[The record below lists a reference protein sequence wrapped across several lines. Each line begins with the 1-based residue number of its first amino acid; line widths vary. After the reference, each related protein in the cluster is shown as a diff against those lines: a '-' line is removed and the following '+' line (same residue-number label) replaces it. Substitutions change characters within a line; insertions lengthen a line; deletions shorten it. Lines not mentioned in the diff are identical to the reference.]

1 LVETWFE
8 LQIPR
13 KHAQVHCICR
23 GLENRLV
30 KQHFK
35 TAAGRIADLELV
47 IVLLGV
53 APVLLFDAWVP
64 SWAIAVALAAI
75 PALWFIRWL
84 GCGSPIR
91 PTPLDLP
98 ILLLLLMVPVGVWA
112 AAINSLNLPQIYR
125 IVLGAGLYY
134 AAVGTLTSARRL
146 WRFSAWLL
154 IAVPVLALIALLG
167 TQLSSSKF
175 PLLAAL
181 YDWIPSSIKPFWR
194 PTGLG
199 PNSVAGGLVM
209 LLPLTIGFAL
219 GGRRQW
225 LRIACALAS
234 LFAGSVLLLTQSR
247 GALVGLALALL
258 VMFILWKRWFLLAI
272 PAVIMAGL
280 AALGVLGAEWL
291 GEFMLS
297 STATSAAASFDG
309 RLEIWTRAI
318 YMIQDFPITGVGLGM
333 FDHIMDLLYPLFMVA
348 PETNIFHPHNV
359 FLWQAVSSGLPGLV
373 GLLALIFL
381 MLFMAAQ
388 STRLSRQGESWPLAL
403 GLLGA
408 LVAYL
413 VHGTFDSPTSF
424 VRASAIL
431 WILFGLQ
438 AALWLHLRKRQ
449 AINDSAGQVSA
460 F

>member
-1 LVETWFE
+1 M
-8 LQIPR
+8 
-13 KHAQVHCICR
+13 
-23 GLENRLV
+23 
-30 KQHFK
+30 KQHLK
-35 TAAGRIADLELV
+35 TAACRIADLELV

-53 APVLLFDAWVP
+53 APVLLFDAWMP
-64 SWAIAVALAAI
+64 KWAIAAALAAI
-75 PALWFIRWL
+75 PALWLIRWL

-91 PTPLDLP
+91 ATPLDLP
-98 ILLLLLMVPVGVWA
+98 ILILLLMVPVGVWA
-112 AAINSLNLPQIYR
+112 AAIKSLSLPQIYR

-146 WRFSAWLL
+146 RHFVAWLL

-167 TQLSSSKF
+167 TQLSGSKF
-175 PLLAAL
+175 PLSAAL

-219 GGRRQW
+219 GGRRRW

-247 GALVGLALALL
+247 GALVGLAFAVL
-258 VMFILWKRWFLLAI
+258 VMFILWNRWFLLAI
-272 PAVIMAGL
+272 PAVILGGL
-280 AALGVLGAEWL
+280 AALGVLGVEWL

-297 STATSAAASFDG
+297 STATSAVASFEG
-309 RLEIWTRAI
+309 RLEIWTRAL

-333 FDHIMDLLYPLFMVA
+333 FDQIMDLLYPLFMVA
-348 PETNIFHPHNV
+348 PETNIFHPHNM
-359 FLWQAVSSGLPGLV
+359 FLSQAVSSGLPGLI
-373 GLLALIFL
+373 GFLALIFL
-381 MLFMAAQ
+381 LFVMAVQ
-388 STRLSRQGESWPLAL
+388 SIGLSQREEAWPLAM

-413 VHGTFDSPTSF
+413 AHGMFDSPTSF
-424 VRASAIL
+424 IRASAIL

-438 AALWLHLRKRQ
+438 AALWLHLREQQ

-460 F
+460 H